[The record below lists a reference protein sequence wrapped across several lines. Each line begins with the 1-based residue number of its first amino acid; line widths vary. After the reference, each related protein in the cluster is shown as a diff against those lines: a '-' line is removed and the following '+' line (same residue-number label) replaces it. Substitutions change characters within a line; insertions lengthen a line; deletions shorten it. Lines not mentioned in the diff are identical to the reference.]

1 MCSAPYASASHL
13 TGYLMDHRNRFRLES
28 LGVFLIALLLFTLGI
43 WDQQPQ
49 GFDGRWA
56 LFLQEMYRHGASL
69 FPTTY
74 GQPYADYPGTA
85 TFFSFV
91 FARLFGAPNH
101 LANVLPTALASAGV
115 IALMYRLLVPLSRPW
130 ALLTVL
136 LTLLTAQLL
145 EKSRSVCLDQMVALL
160 CVASFYLLHSGER
173 LGSRLRLWAVFPLF
187 VLAFAIRGPLG
198 LIEVCGVVCVYWAL
212 GRPGERVRQ
221 VLIHGFIGLVLLAAC
236 WWLLMKL
243 ARFSGGDAFADEV
256 FKMQVGGRLDE
267 SGEPFYFYFQLS
279 LYRYFP
285 VVPLALATLVALRHR
300 WPERW
305 ANEQLQLLV
314 RLGACGLMILL
325 GLSVPHFK
333 RAYYILPMVPM
344 FAAVA
349 AYGLLQAQGWLVGVR
364 RGYEGLVAA
373 LPALCVVVLFV
384 CRHAWQKQGYWPDIS
399 LPLMI
404 GVLVV
409 LQVAALIAW
418 RRALRLVWLSVIA
431 LAAQWLLLVTVI
443 EPAKDLQF
451 DTRRFVSQVEAL
463 RESQPGPLVFV
474 DLARDTWAVRYMMNL
489 DHDELPLFV
498 GRHEL
503 EKLRVLPRPS
513 WVIVSRKETALLKGS
528 PLEQLSPSFEGRL
541 NDNPLMVFLLR

>member
-1 MCSAPYASASHL
+1 
-13 TGYLMDHRNRFRLES
+13 MDHCNRFRLES
-28 LGVFLIALLLFTLGI
+28 LGIFLFALLLFTLGI

-56 LFLQEMYRHGASL
+56 LFLQEMFRHGASL

-85 TFFSFV
+85 TFFSYV

-115 IALMYRLLVPLSRPW
+115 VALIYRLLVPASRPW

-136 LTLLTAQLL
+136 LTLLTTQLL

-160 CVASFYLLHSGER
+160 CVGSFYLLHSGER
-173 LGSRLRLWAVFPLF
+173 LGSRLRQLAVFPLF
-187 VLAFAIRGPLG
+187 ILGFAIRGPLG

-212 GRPGERVRQ
+212 GSPGRRVRQ
-221 VLIHGFIGLVLLAAC
+221 VLIHGIVGLVLLAAC
-236 WWLLMKL
+236 WWLLVKL
-243 ARFSGGDAFADEV
+243 ARISGGDGFADEV

-285 VVPLALATLVALRHR
+285 VVPLALVTLVALRHR
-300 WPERW
+300 WAERFDDPV
-305 ANEQLQLLV
+305 QLVV

-349 AYGLLQAQGWLVGVR
+349 AYGLLQAQGWLSGVR
-364 RGYEGLVAA
+364 RGYEWLVAA
-373 LPALCVVVLFV
+373 LPALCVVAVFV
-384 CRHAWQKQGYWPDIS
+384 CRHGWQKHGYWPNVS
-399 LPLMI
+399 LPLLI
-404 GVLVV
+404 AVLLV
-409 LQVAALIAW
+409 LQVAALGVW
-418 RRALRLVWLSVIA
+418 RRPQRLVWLSLVA
-431 LAAQWLLLVTVI
+431 LAAQWLVLVAVV

-451 DTRRFVSQVEAL
+451 DTRGFVGQVEAL
-463 RESQPGPLVFV
+463 RVKQPGTLVF
-474 DLARDTWAVRYMMNL
+474 LNLGRDTWAVRYMMNL
-489 DHDELPLFV
+489 DHDEQPVFIAGNEV
-498 GRHEL
+498 GRL
-503 EKLRVLPRPS
+503 DALPRPA
-513 WVIVSRKETALLKGS
+513 WVIVARKETALLPGT
-528 PLEQLSPSFEGRL
+528 PLDRLQPSLEGRL
-541 NDNPLMVFLLR
+541 NDNPLVVFLLK

>member
-1 MCSAPYASASHL
+1 
-13 TGYLMDHRNRFRLES
+13 MDHCNRFRLES
-28 LGVFLIALLLFTLGI
+28 LGIFLFALLLFTLGI

-56 LFLQEMYRHGASL
+56 LFLQEMFRHGASL

-85 TFFSFV
+85 TFFSYV

-115 IALMYRLLVPLSRPW
+115 VALIYRLLVPASRPW

-136 LTLLTAQLL
+136 LTLLTTQLL
-145 EKSRSVCLDQMVALL
+145 EKSRSVCLDQMVAVL
-160 CVASFYLLHSGER
+160 CVGSFYLLHSGER
-173 LGSRLRLWAVFPLF
+173 LGSRFRQLAVFPLF
-187 VLAFAIRGPLG
+187 ILGFAIRGPLG

-212 GRPGERVRQ
+212 GRPGARVRQ
-221 VLIHGFIGLVLLAAC
+221 VLIHGIVGLVLLAAC
-236 WWLLMKL
+236 WWLLVKL
-243 ARFSGGDAFADEV
+243 ARISGGDGFADEV

-285 VVPLALATLVALRHR
+285 VVPLALVTLVALRHR
-300 WPERW
+300 WAERFDDPV
-305 ANEQLQLLV
+305 QLVV

-349 AYGLLQAQGWLVGVR
+349 AYGLFQAQGWLSGVR
-364 RGYEGLVAA
+364 RGYEWLVAA
-373 LPALCVVVLFV
+373 LPALCVVAVFV
-384 CRHAWQKQGYWPDIS
+384 CRHGWQKHGYWPDVS
-399 LPLMI
+399 LPLLV
-404 GVLVV
+404 GALVL
-409 LQVAALIAW
+409 LQVAAVLAW
-418 RRALRLVWLSVIA
+418 RRTGRLVWLSAFA
-431 LAAQWLLLVTVI
+431 LGAQWLVLVTVV

-451 DTRRFVSQVEAL
+451 DTRQFVGQVEAL
-463 RESQPGPLVFV
+463 RVSQPGQLVF
-474 DLARDTWAVRYMMNL
+474 LNLGRDTWAVRYMMNL
-489 DHDELPLFV
+489 DHDEQPLFV
-498 GRHEL
+498 GAADVERL
-503 EKLRVLPRPS
+503 SALPRPS
-513 WVIVSRKETALLKGS
+513 WVIVARKETALLKGT
-528 PLEQLSPSFEGRL
+528 PLEHQAPSFEGRL
-541 NDNPLMVFLLR
+541 NDNPLMVFRLE

>member
-1 MCSAPYASASHL
+1 
-13 TGYLMDHRNRFRLES
+13 MDHRSRFRLES
-28 LGVFLIALLLFTLGI
+28 LGIFLIALLLFTLGI
-43 WDQQPQ
+43 WDEQPQ

-56 LFLQEMYRHGASL
+56 LFMQEMFRHGASL

-74 GQPYADYPGTA
+74 GQPYPDYPGTA
-85 TFFSFV
+85 TFASFV
-91 FARLFGAPNH
+91 FARLFDAPNH

-115 IALMYRLLVPLSRPW
+115 VALIYRLLAPSSRPW

-136 LTLLTAQLL
+136 LTLLTTQLL

-160 CVASFYLLHSGER
+160 CIGSFYLLHSGER
-173 LGSRLRLWAVFPLF
+173 LGSRVRQLAVFPLW

-212 GRPGERVRQ
+212 GRPGERVKQ
-221 VLIHGFIGLVLLAAC
+221 VLIHGFAGLVLLAAC
-236 WWLLMKL
+236 WWVLMKL
-243 ARFSGGDAFADEV
+243 ARISGGDAFADEV

-285 VVPLALATLVALRHR
+285 VVPLALATMVALRHR
-300 WPERW
+300 WSQRW
-305 ANEQLQLLV
+305 VDDDVQLLA

-349 AYGLLQAQGWLVGVR
+349 AYGLLQARSWLVGVR
-364 RGYEGLVAA
+364 RCYEWLVAA
-373 LPALCVVVLFV
+373 LPALCVVVLFI
-384 CRHAWQKQGYWPDIS
+384 CRHTWQKHGYWPEVS
-399 LPLMI
+399 LPLLI
-404 GVLVV
+404 GALLV

-418 RRALRLVWLSVIA
+418 RNAMRLVWLSLIA

-451 DTRRFVSQVEAL
+451 DTRKFVSQVEAL
-463 RESQPGPLVFV
+463 RDSQPGPLVFV
-474 DLARDTWAVRYMMNL
+474 NLGRDTWAVRYMMNL
-489 DHDELPLFV
+489 DHDEQPLFV
-498 GRHEL
+498 TGSEL
-503 EKLRVLPRPS
+503 EKLDTLPRPS
-513 WVIVSRKETALLKGS
+513 WVIVSRKETALLKGT
-528 PLEQLSPSFEGRL
+528 PMEQQAPRFEGRL
-541 NDNPLMVFLLR
+541 NDNPLMVFLLK

>member
-1 MCSAPYASASHL
+1 
-13 TGYLMDHRNRFRLES
+13 MDHRNRIRLEA
-28 LGVFLIALLLFTLGI
+28 LGFFLIALLLFTLGI

-56 LFLQEMYRHGASL
+56 LFMQEMFRHGASF

-85 TFFSFV
+85 TFFSFL
-91 FARLFGAPNH
+91 FASWFDAPNH

-115 IALMYRLLVPLSRPW
+115 IALMYRLLAPFSRSW
-130 ALLTVL
+130 AFLTVL
-136 LTLLTAQLL
+136 LTLLTTQLL
-145 EKSRSVCLDQMVALL
+145 EKSRSVCLDQMIALL
-160 CVASFYLLHSGER
+160 CVGSFYLLHSGER
-173 LGSRLRLWAVFPLF
+173 LGSRLRQLAVFPLF

-221 VLIHGFIGLVLLAAC
+221 VLIHGVIGLVLLAVC

-243 ARFSGGDAFADEV
+243 ARLSGGDAFADQV

-305 ANEQLQLLV
+305 AHEDLQLLV
-314 RLGACGLMILL
+314 RLAACGLMILL

-349 AYGLLQAQGWLVGVR
+349 AYGLLQAQGWLLGVR
-364 RGYEGLVAA
+364 RCYEGLVAA

-384 CRHAWQKQGYWPDIS
+384 CRHTRHKQGHWPDIS

-404 GVLVV
+404 GVLVA
-409 LQVAALIAW
+409 LQLAALIAW
-418 RRALRLVWLSVIA
+418 RRPLRLVWLSVIA
-431 LAAQWLLLVTVI
+431 LAAQWLLLVAVI

-489 DHDELPLFV
+489 GHDEQPLFV
-498 GRHEL
+498 GRHQL
-503 EKLRVLPRPS
+503 EKLSELPRPS
-513 WVIVSRKETALLKGS
+513 WVIVSRKETVLLKGS
-528 PLEQLSPSFEGRL
+528 PLEQLAPSFAGRL
-541 NDNPLMVFLLR
+541 NDNPLMVFLLK

>member
-1 MCSAPYASASHL
+1 
-13 TGYLMDHRNRFRLES
+13 MDHRNRFRLES
-28 LGVFLIALLLFTLGI
+28 LGIFLGALFLFTVGI

-85 TFFSFV
+85 TIFSYL
-91 FARLFGAPNH
+91 FARLFDAPNH

-115 IALMYRLLVPLSRPW
+115 IALMYRLLAPYSRAW
-130 ALLTVL
+130 SLLTML

-160 CVASFYLLHSGER
+160 CVGSFYLLHTGER
-173 LGSRLRLWAVFPLF
+173 LGSRLRQLAVFPLF
-187 VLAFAIRGPLG
+187 ILGFAIRGPLG

-212 GRPGERVRQ
+212 GKPGVRVRQ
-221 VLIHGFIGLVLLAAC
+221 ILIHGVVGLVLLAAC

-243 ARFSGGDAFADEV
+243 ARFSGGNAFADEV

-285 VVPLALATLVALRHR
+285 VVPLAFATLFALRHR

-305 ANEQLQLLV
+305 GNEHLQLLV
-314 RLGACGLMILL
+314 RFGGCGLMILL

-349 AYGLLQAQGWLVGVR
+349 AYGLLHAQGWLVGVR
-364 RGYEGLVAA
+364 RGYEWLVAA

-384 CRHAWQKQGYWPDIS
+384 CRHAWHKQGYWPEIS

-409 LQVAALIAW
+409 LQAAALIAW
-418 RRALRLVWLSVIA
+418 QRAWRLVWLSLIA

-463 RESQPGPLVFV
+463 RQAQPGPLVFV

-489 DHDELPLFV
+489 DHDEQPLFV

-503 EKLRVLPRPS
+503 EKLAALPRPS

-528 PLEQLSPSFEGRL
+528 PVERLAPSYQGRL